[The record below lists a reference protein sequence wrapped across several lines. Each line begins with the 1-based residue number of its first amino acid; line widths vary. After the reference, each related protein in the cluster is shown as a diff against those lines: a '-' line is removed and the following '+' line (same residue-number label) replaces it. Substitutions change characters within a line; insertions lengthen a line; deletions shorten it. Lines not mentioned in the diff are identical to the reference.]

1 MGSLEITEL
10 IRRHLR
16 LEVTSPVELP
26 PGGPEITGEEVPP
39 GAPGAAISSLLI
51 PEQPA
56 GQLPSSFWMNINAE
70 LVLYGATE
78 PTARVKIGAR
88 EIRLRADGTF
98 SYRFALPDG
107 EYPLVIT
114 AAAADL
120 EQRRAVALQFS
131 RRTQIQ
137 GEVGK
142 HPQDPRLQP
151 PLEKNIQ

>member
-16 LEVTSPVELP
+16 LEITSPAELP
-26 PGGPEITGEEVPP
+26 PGSPEVSGAAA
-39 GAPGAAISSLLI
+39 GAPGAAVSSLVVS
-51 PEQPA
+51 EQPPPPA
-56 GQLPSSFWMNINAE
+56 PSSFWMNINAE

-78 PTARVKIGAR
+78 PTARVKIGTR

-98 SYRFALPDG
+98 SFRFALPDG
-107 EYPLVIT
+107 EYPLTIG
-114 AAAADL
+114 AEAADSG
-120 EQRRAVALQFS
+120 ERRGVVLQFT
-131 RRTQIQ
+131 RQTRLQ
-137 GEVGK
+137 GDVGK